1 MKKFMFFVWLAVLPL
16 CFCGC
21 EQFTDSIRN
30 QTANPVRV
38 QVIFASGVT
47 NDQLEVW
54 GTNYPGSGIVL
65 RRPVRIESLGSHL
78 IPAAERL
85 AIFPETEFPATA
97 VNMESRLI
105 IMIFDDGIF
114 PVAKSCEQTG
124 TALVSEDQVK
134 SVFKSET
141 VAQ

>member
-1 MKKFMFFVWLAVLPL
+1 MKKFMFFVWLAVVPL

-21 EQFTDSIRN
+21 EQFTDSVRN

-65 RRPVRIESLGSHL
+65 RRPVRIESLEAFDSSGRKIGDISRNE
-78 IPAAERL
+78 IPRHSSEYGKQ
-85 AIFPETEFPATA
+85 IDY
-97 VNMESRLI
+97 V
-105 IMIFDDGIF
+105 IFDDG
-114 PVAKSCEQTG
+114 
-124 TALVSEDQVK
+124 
-134 SVFKSET
+134 
-141 VAQ
+141 